1 MDSAVCFPIKER
13 GLYGTRA
20 VKGKWRRPV
29 PQPIREGEEW
39 RFVCARSSSLLY
51 FAPIT
56 RRSLAEHA
64 AIHPLGAG
72 IYPKATVLNRF
83 IAKLID
89 LFLAAAAA
97 EVIASVG
104 FLAGVAYLFVA
115 DGFAGG
121 RSIGKRLIGLQT
133 VLPDIREPAG
143 FRESIIR
150 NIPFAAAQLLF
161 SVPYVGWLASAAIV
175 GFEAMLII
183 GNEQGRRLGDELAGT
198 QVLDAGRLALP
209 D

>member
-1 MDSAVCFPIKER
+1 LP
-13 GLYGTRA
+13 L
-20 VKGKWRRPV
+20 
-29 PQPIREGEEW
+29 
-39 RFVCARSSSLLY
+39 
-51 FAPIT
+51 IT
-56 RRSLAEHA
+56 RRSLAEQA
-64 AIHPLGAG
+64 ETHPLGTG
-72 IYPKATVLNRF
+72 IYPKATILNRF

-89 LFLAAAAA
+89 VFLAAAAA

-133 VLPDIREPAG
+133 VLPGIREPAG

-161 SVPYVGWLASAAIV
+161 AVPYVGWVAAAAIV
-175 GFEAMLII
+175 GFEAILII

-198 QVLDAGRLALP
+198 QVLDAGRLAVP

>member
-1 MDSAVCFPIKER
+1 MPEQFGVN
-13 GLYGTRA
+13 
-20 VKGKWRRPV
+20 
-29 PQPIREGEEW
+29 
-39 RFVCARSSSLLY
+39 
-51 FAPIT
+51 
-56 RRSLAEHA
+56 
-64 AIHPLGAG
+64 PLGVG
-72 IYPKATVLNRF
+72 IYPKAQVLNRF

-97 EVIASVG
+97 EVIVPVG
-104 FLAGVAYLFVA
+104 FLVGLAYLLVA

-133 VLPDIREPAG
+133 VLPETREPAG

-150 NIPFAAAQLLF
+150 NIPFAVAQLTF
-161 SVPYVGWLASAAIV
+161 AVPYIGPYLGWLVSAVVV
-175 GFEAMLII
+175 GFEAVLII

-198 QVLDAGRLALP
+198 QVLDVGRLAVP

>member
-1 MDSAVCFPIKER
+1 LTEQFGV
-13 GLYGTRA
+13 
-20 VKGKWRRPV
+20 
-29 PQPIREGEEW
+29 
-39 RFVCARSSSLLY
+39 
-51 FAPIT
+51 
-56 RRSLAEHA
+56 
-64 AIHPLGAG
+64 HPLGAG
-72 IYPKATVLNRF
+72 IYPKAQVLNRF

-97 EVIASVG
+97 EVIVPVG
-104 FLAGVAYLFVA
+104 FLVGLAYLLVA

-133 VLPDIREPAG
+133 VLPETREPAG

-150 NIPFAAAQLLF
+150 NIPFAVAQLTF
-161 SVPYVGWLASAAIV
+161 AVPYVGPYLGWLVSAVVV
-175 GFEAMLII
+175 GFEAVLII

-198 QVLDAGRLALP
+198 QVLDVGRLAVP